1 MPICAGRQKKGKR
14 PMKKK
19 KLLAFLLAAAMVCQS
34 GLTVFAQEPGSIDV
48 PGAEVQAGE
57 AAEELECKTYLEEER
72 TYNGSADSRYA
83 IPEEDLS
90 FINDL
95 GSATITVSFKTESI
109 DLMALAAV
117 NSTVHTN
124 SYVTLYVTKGN
135 TLGVEIR
142 DASTNM
148 TKSFTAN
155 VGTLNDNEWHTATFV
170 IEEGVGYKLYF
181 DQEMVNEV
189 SEPETYFTK
198 NLSWDP
204 SSVTFGGANR
214 ISGNSYLYTGSI
226 KNAKIYNGVASEEQI
241 IRDHGGVVLEDP
253 ILTYGRNVIGGT
265 NDSIVAKNEDAAK
278 IAGLTEGSF
287 SFAYKLDDLSNKL
300 NGLFSLSQG
309 SEANNYGAIYVNP
322 ANGRIGF
329 EVRDGAGHQYVTVAD
344 NAANNMNWH
353 TITVTFSGTK
363 AAFYFD
369 GELAGEVNAEGIL
382 QGTTWTAD
390 SATIGGIQRNSNA
403 KWPFSGTINSV
414 NIYDY
419 VLSADEVRQLN
430 KDTKPEDLPEYEEG
444 VVKTEEYGIFDM
456 GDYGSFNYRIP
467 SLVTTADGVVIA
479 GADQRHDHWSDWGN
493 IDTVV
498 RMSTDQGQT
507 WSDLNTVIDLKSQP
521 YDSGTQSAFLIDPV
535 MIATEEGRV
544 WMMVD
549 MFPESTGFG
558 SISQAGTGFVEAED
572 GNMYL
577 QLTDADGAEYTL
589 RGTEV
594 YDAEGNKSD
603 YTVDEGSA
611 ENAYHNKG
619 DLYKGDEYV
628 GNIYLSGQ
636 NTGNDSAPLQIL
648 RTCYLWLTYSDDNGQ
663 TWSNPVNISGQ
674 VKEEWMKFCGTGPGF
689 GVEIQNGE
697 HAGRLV
703 FPIYYTNSSGFQSS
717 ACIYSDDNGATW
729 HRGMS
734 PNDARGGDYGDSQNP
749 KFDQQLTESQII
761 ELNSGNL
768 LQFMRNTGGNG
779 LVAVSRSTDGGA
791 TWTAPV
797 NTQATEV
804 YCQLSVLHYGMT
816 EDGKDIV
823 VMSNPGGS
831 GRNNGTLRIGVVTET
846 EDSFS
851 IEWTDS
857 KMFSPGNY
865 AYSCLTDMGD
875 GLIGLLYEKSNT
887 IKFTSFNL
895 DYIRSDVNL
904 LNPMISNVSYTVE
917 KETDHLFTL
926 PGDKYVFT
934 VTTDQNVIA
943 EGAPTFRFMLNGEA
957 RYAQY
962 VSGGN
967 NDRTVVFEYVVQ
979 DGDEGQIAFKG
990 PKIISDENGSVRN
1003 EAGLAVSAI
1012 DTDVDFGYIGV
1023 DPSYDG
1029 NDLPL
1034 DNAVA
1039 SAGSSQSGQG
1049 PEKALDGDTSTLWHS
1064 QWSAGH
1070 NRADHWFV
1078 IDYGKEYMMDG
1089 LRYLPRQS
1097 GGTNGIIT
1105 EYRIEVSTD
1114 GVTYTEAATGEWD
1127 SSTSWKTADFE
1138 PVKARYM
1145 KLTVLNALSVEA
1157 ANDYASAT
1165 EIRVTGTEAAEEPEE
1180 PADKT
1185 DLGELISYAKEQME
1199 LENYQYVVPAVK
1211 TIFEAA
1217 LADAEA
1223 VYADED
1229 ASQEDVDAA
1238 YDELLEKT
1246 HLLSYTGNPADLQ
1259 IAYDLAAAMDLSIYT
1274 DESRAVMEEAMAAA
1288 AEVLA
1293 NENAL
1298 QDEIDAALEAL
1309 NSAKDQLELKEVDK
1323 SELEKVIALADEYA
1337 AKIGSYTPD
1346 TAEAFQA
1353 AYDAAKTVFGNEEAS
1368 QEEVDNIA
1376 AVLQKAIDGLKLAE
1390 EISTAVLEYALELS
1404 ETVNTE
1410 GVIDAVVEA
1419 FNSAKAAAQ
1428 NILERTNA
1436 GDPSVTQDMV
1446 DQSWKNLIKAMQYME
1461 FKQGDMSDLQAVVDY
1476 AKTLDMS
1483 KYLDDGQQA
1492 FQDAFAAG
1500 EAVLAEDFAEQA
1512 EIDQAWR
1519 TLLKAM
1525 SELRLKPS
1533 KEALEELIAEANSL
1547 DLEGAEEEAAAA
1559 FRNALAKAMCV
1570 LEDEQ
1575 ATEGEVAAAE
1585 EGLQA
1590 AMSRVLASAG
1600 GSTEAPSQTTGS
1612 TTGNTSG
1619 SGSTTAGGSQT
1630 KASGSSA
1637 VKTGDTAAPIA
1648 GTAAVMALAA
1658 AAAAVVLKKRRG

>member
-1 MPICAGRQKKGKR
+1 
-14 PMKKK
+14 MKKK

-48 PGAEVQAGE
+48 SGAEVQADDT
-57 AAEELECKTYLEEER
+57 AAELECKTYLEEER
-72 TYNGSADSRYA
+72 TYNGEADSRYA
-83 IPEEDLS
+83 VPEEDLE

-95 GSATITVSFKTESI
+95 GSATITVSFKTESSG
-109 DLMALAAV
+109 LMALAAV

-124 SYVTLYVTKGN
+124 SYITLYVNNGN

-148 TKSFTAN
+148 TKGYTAN

-170 IEEGVGYKLYF
+170 IDEGVGYKLYF
-181 DQEMVNEV
+181 DQEMVKEV

-198 NLSWDP
+198 NLSWEP

-253 ILTYGRNVIGGT
+253 VITYDRNVFDGT
-265 NDSIVAKNEDAAK
+265 NESIAAKDEDAAV
-278 IAGLTEGSF
+278 IAGLTQGTF

-300 NGLFSLSQG
+300 NGLFSLSEKG
-309 SEANNYGAIYVNP
+309 AENGYGAFYVNP
-322 ANGRIGF
+322 SNGRIGF
-329 EVRDGAGHQYVTVAD
+329 EVRDGSGHQYVTVPD
-344 NAANNMNWH
+344 GAANNTDWH
-353 TITVTFSGTK
+353 TITVSFSGTQ

-369 GELAGEVNAEGIL
+369 GEAVGTVNAAGVL
-382 QGTTWTAD
+382 TGSTWTAD
-390 SATIGGIQRNSNA
+390 SVSIGGIQRTKTD

-419 VLSADEVRQLN
+419 VLNADEVRQLN

-444 VVKTEEYGIFDM
+444 VIKTEEYGLFDM

-498 RMSTDQGQT
+498 RMSTDHGQT
-507 WSDLNTVIDLKSQP
+507 WSDLTTVIDLKSQP
-521 YDSGTQSAFLIDPV
+521 YDTGTQSAFLIDPV
-535 MIATEEGRV
+535 MIATESGRV

-558 SISQAGTGFVEAED
+558 SISQAGNGFAEAED

-577 QLTDADGAEYTL
+577 ELTDADGAKYTL

-594 YDAEGNKSD
+594 YDADGNKTD

-619 DLYKGDEYV
+619 DLYDNGEYV

-648 RTCYLWLTYSDDNGQ
+648 KTCYLWLTYSDDNGQ
-663 TWSNPVNISGQ
+663 TWSNPVNISGM
-674 VKEEWMKFCGTGPGF
+674 VKEDWMKFCGTGPGF
-689 GVEIQNGE
+689 GIEIQNGE

-703 FPIYYTNSSGFQSS
+703 FPIYYTNNGGFQSS
-717 ACIYSDDNGATW
+717 ACIYSDDDGVTW
-729 HRGMS
+729 QRGMS

-749 KFDQQLTESQII
+749 NFNQQLTESQII

-804 YCQLSVLHYGMT
+804 YCQLSVLHYGTT
-816 EDGKDIV
+816 EDGRDIV
-823 VMSNPGGS
+823 VMSNPGGA

-865 AYSCLTDMGD
+865 AYSCLTDMGGD
-875 GLIGLLYEKSNT
+875 MIGLLYEKSNT

-895 DYIRSDVNL
+895 DFITSEVNL
-904 LNPMISNVSYTVE
+904 VSPTITSVTYTVE

-934 VTTDQNVIA
+934 VNTDQNVIA
-943 EGAPTFRFMLNGEA
+943 EGAPTFRFMLDGEA
-957 RYAQY
+957 RYADY

-967 NDRTVVFEYVVQ
+967 NDKSVVFEYVVQ
-979 DGDEGQIAFKG
+979 EGDEGQIAYRG

-1003 EAGLAVSAI
+1003 EAGLSVSAI
-1012 DTDVDFGYIGV
+1012 DTQVDFGYIGV

-1029 NDLPL
+1029 YDLPL
-1034 DNAVA
+1034 GNASA
-1039 SAGSSQSGQG
+1039 TAGSSQSGQG

-1089 LRYLPRQS
+1089 LRYLPRQT

-1105 EYRIEVSTD
+1105 EYKIEVSTD

-1145 KLTVLNALSVEA
+1145 KLTVLDALSVES

-1165 EIRVTGTEAAEEPEE
+1165 EIRVTGTEAPTE

-1185 DLGELISYAKEQME
+1185 ELQ
-1199 LENYQYVVPAVK
+1199 V
-1211 TIFEAA
+1211 
-1217 LADAEA
+1217 
-1223 VYADED
+1223 
-1229 ASQEDVDAA
+1229 
-1238 YDELLEKT
+1238 
-1246 HLLSYTGNPADLQ
+1246 
-1259 IAYDLAAAMDLSIYT
+1259 AYDLAAAMDLSIYT
-1274 DESRAVMEEAMAAA
+1274 DESRQMMEEAIAAA

-1298 QDEIDAALEAL
+1298 QAEIDEAL
-1309 NSAKDQLELKEVDK
+1309 NNLNAAKDQLELKAVDK
-1323 SELEKVIALADEYA
+1323 SELEKMIALADEYA
-1337 AKIGSYTPD
+1337 GKIGSYTPES
-1346 TAEAFQA
+1346 AEAFQA
-1353 AYDAAKTVFGNEEAS
+1353 AYDAAKTVFENAEAS
-1368 QEEVDNIA
+1368 QEEVDNIVE
-1376 AVLQKAIDGLKLAE
+1376 VLQKAIDGLELAK
-1390 EISTAVLEYALELS
+1390 EISTAVLEYALALA
-1404 ETVNTE
+1404 ETADTE
-1410 GVIDAVVEA
+1410 GVLDSVAEI
-1419 FNSAKAAAQ
+1419 FNNAKASAQ
-1428 NILERTNA
+1428 NILERVQA
-1436 GDPSVTQDMV
+1436 GDASVTQDMV
-1446 DQSWKNLIKAMQYME
+1446 DESWQNLIKAMQYLS
-1461 FKQGDMSDLQAVVDY
+1461 FKQGDKTDLQKVIDLANS
-1476 AKTLDMS
+1476 LDLS
-1483 KYLDDGQQA
+1483 QYLDEGQQA
-1492 FQDAFAAG
+1492 FNDALTAA
-1500 EAVLAEDFAEQA
+1500 EAVLADGNAMQDEA
-1512 EIDQAWR
+1512 DQAWKA
-1519 TLLKAM
+1519 LLKAM

-1533 KEALEELIAEANSL
+1533 KDALEDLIASAEGLNT
-1547 DLEGAEEEAAAA
+1547 EGADEETVAV
-1559 FRNALAKAMCV
+1559 FRSALARAMSV
-1570 LEDEQ
+1570 LEDDQ
-1575 ATEGEVAAAE
+1575 ATEAEVASAE
-1585 EGLQA
+1585 KELQSA
-1590 AMSRVLASAG
+1590 IDQMLASAD
-1600 GSTEAPSQTTGS
+1600 GSTDGS
-1612 TTGNTSG
+1612 GQSGTGNANSSGSQNSGSNASKTSTSG
-1619 SGSTTAGGSQT
+1619 S
-1630 KASGSSA
+1630 KA
-1637 VKTGDTAAPIA
+1637 VKTGDSMFPIA
-1648 GTAAVMALAA
+1648 GSAA
-1658 AAAAVVLKKRRG
+1658 AMAMAAAVIVLQRKKRS

>member
-1 MPICAGRQKKGKR
+1 MKSADSRGTEKKKGKR

-48 PGAEVQAGE
+48 SGAEVQADDT
-57 AAEELECKTYLEEER
+57 AAELECKTYLEEER
-72 TYNGSADSRYA
+72 TYNGEADSRYA
-83 IPEEDLS
+83 VPEEDLE

-95 GSATITVSFKTESI
+95 GSATITVSFKTESSG
-109 DLMALAAV
+109 LMALAAV

-124 SYVTLYVTKGN
+124 SYITLYVNNGN

-148 TKSFTAN
+148 TKGYTAN

-170 IEEGVGYKLYF
+170 IDEGVGYKLYF
-181 DQEMVNEV
+181 DQEMVKEV

-198 NLSWDP
+198 NLSWEP

-253 ILTYGRNVIGGT
+253 VITYDRNVFDGT
-265 NDSIVAKNEDAAK
+265 NESIAAKDEDAAV
-278 IAGLTEGSF
+278 IAGLTQGTF

-300 NGLFSLSQG
+300 NGLFSLSEKG
-309 SEANNYGAIYVNP
+309 AENGYGAFYVNP
-322 ANGRIGF
+322 SNGRIGF
-329 EVRDGAGHQYVTVAD
+329 EVRDGSGHQYVTVPD
-344 NAANNMNWH
+344 GAANNTDWH
-353 TITVTFSGTK
+353 TITVSFSGTQ

-369 GELAGEVNAEGIL
+369 GEAVGTVNAAGVL
-382 QGTTWTAD
+382 TGSTWTAD
-390 SATIGGIQRNSNA
+390 SVSIGGIQRTKTD

-419 VLSADEVRQLN
+419 VLNADEVRQLN

-444 VVKTEEYGIFDM
+444 VIKTEEYGLFDM

-507 WSDLNTVIDLKSQP
+507 WSDLTTVIDLKSQP
-521 YDSGTQSAFLIDPV
+521 YDTGTQSAFLIDPV
-535 MIATEEGRV
+535 MIATESGRV

-558 SISQAGTGFVEAED
+558 SISQAGNGFVEAED

-577 QLTDADGAEYTL
+577 ELTDADGAKYTL

-594 YDAEGNKSD
+594 YDADGNKTD

-619 DLYKGDEYV
+619 DLYDNGEYV

-648 RTCYLWLTYSDDNGQ
+648 KTCYLWLTYSDDNGQ
-663 TWSNPVNISGQ
+663 TWSNPVNISGM
-674 VKEEWMKFCGTGPGF
+674 VKEDWMKFCGTGPGF
-689 GVEIQNGE
+689 GIEIQNGE

-703 FPIYYTNSSGFQSS
+703 FPIYYTNNGGFQSS
-717 ACIYSDDNGATW
+717 ACIYSDDGGVTW
-729 HRGMS
+729 QRGMS
-734 PNDARGGDYGDSQNP
+734 PNDARGEGMGDSQNP
-749 KFDQQLTESQII
+749 NFSQQLTESQII

-768 LQFMRNTGGNG
+768 LQFMRNTGGSG

-791 TWTAPV
+791 TWSAPV

-804 YCQLSVLHYGMT
+804 YCQLSVLHYGTT
-816 EDGKDIV
+816 EDGKDRVIL
-823 VMSNPGGS
+823 SNPGGS

-846 EDSFS
+846 DDSFS
-851 IEWTDS
+851 IEWTES

-875 GLIGLLYEKSNT
+875 DMIGLLYEKSNT

-895 DYIRSDVNL
+895 DFITSEVNL
-904 LNPMISNVSYTVE
+904 VSPTITSVTYTVE
-917 KETDHLFTL
+917 KETDHLFIL

-934 VTTDQNVIA
+934 VNTDQNVIA
-943 EGAPTFRFMLNGEA
+943 EGAPTFRFMLDGEA
-957 RYAQY
+957 RYADY

-967 NDRTVVFEYVVQ
+967 NDKSVVFEYVVQ
-979 DGDEGQIAFKG
+979 EGDEGQIAYCG

-1003 EAGLAVSAI
+1003 EAGLSVSAI
-1012 DTDVDFGYIGV
+1012 DTQVDFGYIGV

-1029 NDLPL
+1029 YDLPL
-1034 DNAVA
+1034 DNATA
-1039 SAGSSQSGQG
+1039 TAGSSQSGQG

-1089 LRYLPRQS
+1089 LRYLPRQT

-1105 EYRIEVSTD
+1105 EYKIEVSTD

-1145 KLTVLNALSVEA
+1145 KLTVLDALSVES

-1165 EIRVTGTEAAEEPEE
+1165 EIRVTGTEAPTE
-1180 PADKT
+1180 PADK
-1185 DLGELISYAKEQME
+1185 ME
-1199 LENYQYVVPAVK
+1199 LQV
-1211 TIFEAA
+1211 
-1217 LADAEA
+1217 
-1223 VYADED
+1223 
-1229 ASQEDVDAA
+1229 
-1238 YDELLEKT
+1238 
-1246 HLLSYTGNPADLQ
+1246 
-1259 IAYDLAAAMDLSIYT
+1259 AYDLAAAMDLSIYT
-1274 DESRAVMEEAMAAA
+1274 DESRQVMEEAIAAA

-1298 QDEIDAALEAL
+1298 QAEIDEAL
-1309 NSAKDQLELKEVDK
+1309 NNLNAAKDQLELKAVDK
-1323 SELEKVIALADEYA
+1323 SELEKMIALADEYVG
-1337 AKIGSYTPD
+1337 KIGSCTPES
-1346 TAEAFQA
+1346 AEAFQA
-1353 AYDAAKTVFGNEEAS
+1353 AYDAAKTVFENAEAS
-1368 QEEVDNIA
+1368 QEEVDNIVE
-1376 AVLQKAIDGLKLAE
+1376 VLQKAIDGLELAK
-1390 EISTAVLEYALELS
+1390 EISTAVLEYALALA
-1404 ETVNTE
+1404 ETADTE
-1410 GVIDAVVEA
+1410 GVLDSVAEI
-1419 FNSAKAAAQ
+1419 FNNAKASAQ
-1428 NILERTNA
+1428 NILERVQA
-1436 GDPSVTQDMV
+1436 GDASVTQDMV
-1446 DQSWKNLIKAMQYME
+1446 DESWQNLIKAMQYLS
-1461 FKQGDMSDLQAVVDY
+1461 FKQGDKTDLQKVIDLANS
-1476 AKTLDMS
+1476 LDLS
-1483 KYLDDGQQA
+1483 QYLDEGQQA
-1492 FQDAFAAG
+1492 FNDALTAA
-1500 EAVLAEDFAEQA
+1500 EAVLADGNAMQDEV
-1512 EIDQAWR
+1512 DQAWKA
-1519 TLLKAM
+1519 LLKAM

-1533 KEALEELIAEANSL
+1533 KDALEDLIASAEGLNT
-1547 DLEGAEEEAAAA
+1547 EGADEETVAV
-1559 FRNALAKAMCV
+1559 FRSALARAMSV
-1570 LEDEQ
+1570 LEDDQ
-1575 ATEGEVAAAE
+1575 ATEAEVASAE
-1585 EGLQA
+1585 KELQSA
-1590 AMSRVLASAG
+1590 IDLMLASTD
-1600 GSTEAPSQTTGS
+1600 GSTDGS
-1612 TTGNTSG
+1612 GQSGTGNAISSGSQNSGANASKTSTSG
-1619 SGSTTAGGSQT
+1619 S
-1630 KASGSSA
+1630 KA
-1637 VKTGDTAAPIA
+1637 VKTGDSMFPIA
-1648 GTAAVMALAA
+1648 GSAA
-1658 AAAAVVLKKRRG
+1658 AMAMAAAVIVLQRKKRS

>member
-1 MPICAGRQKKGKR
+1 MKSADSRGTEKKKGKR

-48 PGAEVQAGE
+48 SGAEVQADDT
-57 AAEELECKTYLEEER
+57 AAELECKTYLEEER
-72 TYNGSADSRYA
+72 TYNGEADSRYA
-83 IPEEDLS
+83 VPEEDLE

-95 GSATITVSFKTESI
+95 GSATITVSFKTESSG
-109 DLMALAAV
+109 LMALAAV

-124 SYVTLYVTKGN
+124 SYITLYVNNGN

-148 TKSFTAN
+148 TKGYTAN

-170 IEEGVGYKLYF
+170 IDEGVGYKLYF
-181 DQEMVNEV
+181 DQEMVKEV

-198 NLSWDP
+198 NLSWEP

-226 KNAKIYNGVASEEQI
+226 KNAKIYNGVAPEEQI

-253 ILTYGRNVIGGT
+253 VITYDRNVFDGT
-265 NDSIVAKNEDAAK
+265 NESIAAKDEDAAV
-278 IAGLTEGSF
+278 IAGLTQGTF

-300 NGLFSLSQG
+300 NGLFSLSEKG
-309 SEANNYGAIYVNP
+309 AENGYGAFYVDP
-322 ANGRIGF
+322 SNGRIGF
-329 EVRDGAGHQYVTVAD
+329 EVRDGSGHQYVTVPD
-344 NAANNMNWH
+344 GAANNTDWH
-353 TITVTFSGTK
+353 TITVSFSGTQ

-369 GELAGEVNAEGIL
+369 GEAVGTVNAAGVL
-382 QGTTWTAD
+382 TGSTWTAD
-390 SATIGGIQRNSNA
+390 SVSIGGIQRTKTD

-419 VLSADEVRQLN
+419 VLNADEVRQLN

-444 VVKTEEYGIFDM
+444 VIKTEEYGLFDM

-507 WSDLNTVIDLKSQP
+507 WSDLTTVIDLKSQP
-521 YDSGTQSAFLIDPV
+521 YDTGTQSAFLIDPV
-535 MIATEEGRV
+535 MIATESGRV

-558 SISQAGTGFVEAED
+558 SISQAGNGFAEAED

-577 QLTDADGAEYTL
+577 ELTDADGAKYTL

-594 YDAEGNKSD
+594 YDADGNKTD

-619 DLYKGDEYV
+619 DLYDNGEYV

-648 RTCYLWLTYSDDNGQ
+648 KTCYLWLTYSDDNGE
-663 TWSNPVNISGQ
+663 TWSNPVNISGM
-674 VKEEWMKFCGTGPGF
+674 VKEDWMKFCGTGPGF
-689 GVEIQNGE
+689 GIEIQNGE

-703 FPIYYTNSSGFQSS
+703 FPIYYTNNGGFQSS
-717 ACIYSDDNGATW
+717 ACIYSDDGGVTW
-729 HRGMS
+729 QRGMS
-734 PNDARGGDYGDSQNP
+734 PNDARGEGMGDSQNP
-749 KFDQQLTESQII
+749 NFSQQLTESQII

-804 YCQLSVLHYGMT
+804 YCQLSVLHYGTT
-816 EDGKDIV
+816 EDGRDIV
-823 VMSNPGGS
+823 VMSNPGGA

-865 AYSCLTDMGD
+865 AYSCLTDMGGD
-875 GLIGLLYEKSNT
+875 MIGLLYEKSNT

-895 DYIRSDVNL
+895 DFIRSEVNL
-904 LNPMISNVSYTVE
+904 VSPMISNVTYTVE

-926 PGDKYVFT
+926 PGDTYVFT

-943 EGAPTFRFMLNGEA
+943 EGAPTFRFMLNGEP
-957 RYAQY
+957 RYAEY

-967 NDRTVVFEYVVQ
+967 NDKTIVFEYVVQ
-979 DGDEGQIAFKG
+979 EGDEGQIAFKG

-1003 EAGLAVSAI
+1003 EAGLSVSAI

-1029 NDLPL
+1029 YDLPL
-1034 DNAVA
+1034 DNATA
-1039 SAGSSQSGQG
+1039 TAGSSQSGQG

-1089 LRYLPRQS
+1089 LRYLPRQT

-1105 EYRIEVSTD
+1105 EYKIEVSTD

-1145 KLTVLNALSVEA
+1145 KLTVLDALSVES

-1165 EIRVTGTEAAEEPEE
+1165 EIRVTGTEAPTE

-1185 DLGELISYAKEQME
+1185 ELQ
-1199 LENYQYVVPAVK
+1199 V
-1211 TIFEAA
+1211 
-1217 LADAEA
+1217 
-1223 VYADED
+1223 
-1229 ASQEDVDAA
+1229 
-1238 YDELLEKT
+1238 
-1246 HLLSYTGNPADLQ
+1246 
-1259 IAYDLAAAMDLSIYT
+1259 AYDLAAAMDLSIYT
-1274 DESRAVMEEAMAAA
+1274 DESRQMMEEAIAAA

-1298 QDEIDAALEAL
+1298 QAEIDEAL
-1309 NSAKDQLELKEVDK
+1309 NNLNAAKDQLELKAVDK
-1323 SELEKVIALADEYA
+1323 SELEKMIALADEYA
-1337 AKIGSYTPD
+1337 GKIGSYTPD
-1346 TAEAFQA
+1346 SAETFQA
-1353 AYDAAKTVFGNEEAS
+1353 AYDAAKTVFENAEAS
-1368 QEEVDNIA
+1368 QEEVDNIVE
-1376 AVLQKAIDGLKLAE
+1376 VLQKAIDGLELAK
-1390 EISTAVLEYALELS
+1390 EISTAVLEYALALA
-1404 ETVNTE
+1404 ETADTE
-1410 GVIDAVVEA
+1410 GVLDSVAEV
-1419 FNSAKAAAQ
+1419 FNNAKASAQ
-1428 NILERTNA
+1428 NILERVQA
-1436 GDPSVTQDMV
+1436 GDASVTQDMV
-1446 DQSWKNLIKAMQYME
+1446 DESWQNLIKAMQYLS
-1461 FKQGDMSDLQAVVDY
+1461 FKQGDKTDLQKVIDLANS
-1476 AKTLDMS
+1476 LDLS
-1483 KYLDDGQQA
+1483 QYLDEGQQA
-1492 FQDAFAAG
+1492 FNDALTAA
-1500 EAVLAEDFAEQA
+1500 EAVLADGNAMQDEV
-1512 EIDQAWR
+1512 DQAWKA
-1519 TLLKAM
+1519 LLKAM

-1533 KEALEELIAEANSL
+1533 KDALEDLIASAEGLNT
-1547 DLEGAEEEAAAA
+1547 EGADEETVAV
-1559 FRNALAKAMCV
+1559 FRSALARAMSV
-1570 LEDEQ
+1570 LEDDQ
-1575 ATEGEVAAAE
+1575 ATEAEVASAE
-1585 EGLQA
+1585 KELQSA
-1590 AMSRVLASAG
+1590 IDLMLASTD
-1600 GSTEAPSQTTGS
+1600 GSTDGS
-1612 TTGNTSG
+1612 GQSGTGNATSSGSQNSGANASKTSTSG
-1619 SGSTTAGGSQT
+1619 S
-1630 KASGSSA
+1630 KA
-1637 VKTGDTAAPIA
+1637 VKTGDSMFPIA
-1648 GTAAVMALAA
+1648 GSAA
-1658 AAAAVVLKKRRG
+1658 AMAMAAAVIVLQRKKRS

>member
-1 MPICAGRQKKGKR
+1 
-14 PMKKK
+14 MKKK

-48 PGAEVQAGE
+48 SGAEVQADDT
-57 AAEELECKTYLEEER
+57 AAELECKTYLEEER
-72 TYNGSADSRYA
+72 TYNGEADSRYA
-83 IPEEDLS
+83 VPEEDLE

-95 GSATITVSFKTESI
+95 GSATITVSFKTESSG
-109 DLMALAAV
+109 LMALAAV

-124 SYVTLYVTKGN
+124 SYITLYVNNGN

-148 TKSFTAN
+148 TKGYTAN

-170 IEEGVGYKLYF
+170 IDEGVGYKLYF
-181 DQEMVNEV
+181 DQEMVKEV

-198 NLSWDP
+198 NLSWEP

-253 ILTYGRNVIGGT
+253 VITYDRNVFDGT
-265 NDSIVAKNEDAAK
+265 NESIAAKDEDAAV
-278 IAGLTEGSF
+278 IAGLTQGTF

-300 NGLFSLSQG
+300 NGLFSLSEKG
-309 SEANNYGAIYVNP
+309 AENGYGAFYVNP
-322 ANGRIGF
+322 SNGRIGF
-329 EVRDGAGHQYVTVAD
+329 EVRDGSGHQYVTVPD
-344 NAANNMNWH
+344 GAANNTDWH
-353 TITVTFSGTK
+353 TITVSFSGTQ

-369 GELAGEVNAEGIL
+369 GEAVGTVNAAGVL
-382 QGTTWTAD
+382 TGSTWTAD
-390 SATIGGIQRNSNA
+390 SVSIGGIQRTKTD

-419 VLSADEVRQLN
+419 VLNADEVRQLN

-444 VVKTEEYGIFDM
+444 VIKTEEYGLFDM

-507 WSDLNTVIDLKSQP
+507 WSDLTTVIDLKSQP
-521 YDSGTQSAFLIDPV
+521 YDTGTQSAFLIDPV
-535 MIATEEGRV
+535 MIATESGRV

-558 SISQAGTGFVEAED
+558 SISQAGNGFAEAED

-577 QLTDADGAEYTL
+577 ELTDADGAKYTL

-594 YDAEGNKSD
+594 YDADGNKTD

-619 DLYKGDEYV
+619 DLYDNGEYV

-648 RTCYLWLTYSDDNGQ
+648 KTCYLWLTYSDDNGQ
-663 TWSNPVNISGQ
+663 TWSNPVNISGM
-674 VKEEWMKFCGTGPGF
+674 VKEDWMKFCGTGPGF
-689 GVEIQNGE
+689 GIEIQNGE

-703 FPIYYTNSSGFQSS
+703 FPIYYTNNGGFQSS
-717 ACIYSDDNGATW
+717 ACIYSDDGGVTW
-729 HRGMS
+729 QRGMS
-734 PNDARGGDYGDSQNP
+734 PNDARGGDYGNSQNP
-749 KFDQQLTESQII
+749 NFNQQLTESQII

-804 YCQLSVLHYGMT
+804 YCQLSVLHYGTT
-816 EDGKDIV
+816 EDGRDIV

-865 AYSCLTDMGD
+865 AYSCLTDMGGD
-875 GLIGLLYEKSNT
+875 MIGLLYEKSNT

-895 DYIRSDVNL
+895 DFIRSEVNL
-904 LNPMISNVSYTVE
+904 VSPMISNVTYTVE

-926 PGDKYVFT
+926 PGDTYVFT

-943 EGAPTFRFMLNGEA
+943 EGAPTFRFMLNGEP
-957 RYAQY
+957 RYAEY

-967 NDRTVVFEYVVQ
+967 NDKTIVFEYVVQ
-979 DGDEGQIAFKG
+979 EGDEGQIAFKG

-1003 EAGLAVSAI
+1003 EAGLSVSAI

-1029 NDLPL
+1029 YDLPL
-1034 DNAVA
+1034 DNATA
-1039 SAGSSQSGQG
+1039 TAGSSQSGQG

-1089 LRYLPRQS
+1089 LRYLPRQT

-1105 EYRIEVSTD
+1105 EYKIEVSTD

-1145 KLTVLNALSVEA
+1145 KLTVLDALSVES

-1165 EIRVTGTEAAEEPEE
+1165 EIRVTGTEAPTE

-1185 DLGELISYAKEQME
+1185 ELQ
-1199 LENYQYVVPAVK
+1199 V
-1211 TIFEAA
+1211 
-1217 LADAEA
+1217 
-1223 VYADED
+1223 
-1229 ASQEDVDAA
+1229 
-1238 YDELLEKT
+1238 
-1246 HLLSYTGNPADLQ
+1246 
-1259 IAYDLAAAMDLSIYT
+1259 AYDLAAAMDLSIYT
-1274 DESRAVMEEAMAAA
+1274 DESRQMMEEAIAAA

-1298 QDEIDAALEAL
+1298 QAEIDEAL
-1309 NSAKDQLELKEVDK
+1309 NNLNAAKDQLELKAVDK
-1323 SELEKVIALADEYA
+1323 SELEKMIALADEYA
-1337 AKIGSYTPD
+1337 GKIGSYTPES
-1346 TAEAFQA
+1346 AEAFQA
-1353 AYDAAKTVFGNEEAS
+1353 AYDAAKTVFENAEAS
-1368 QEEVDNIA
+1368 QEEVDNIVE
-1376 AVLQKAIDGLKLAE
+1376 VLQKAIDGLELAK
-1390 EISTAVLEYALELS
+1390 EISTAVLEYALALA
-1404 ETVNTE
+1404 ETADTE
-1410 GVIDAVVEA
+1410 GVLDSVAEI
-1419 FNSAKAAAQ
+1419 FNNAKASAQ
-1428 NILERTNA
+1428 NILERVQA
-1436 GDPSVTQDMV
+1436 GDASVTQDMV
-1446 DQSWKNLIKAMQYME
+1446 DESWQNLIKAMQYLS
-1461 FKQGDMSDLQAVVDY
+1461 FKQGDKTDLQKVIDLANS
-1476 AKTLDMS
+1476 LDLS
-1483 KYLDDGQQA
+1483 QYLDEGQQA
-1492 FQDAFAAG
+1492 FNDALTAA
-1500 EAVLAEDFAEQA
+1500 EAVLADGNAMQDEV
-1512 EIDQAWR
+1512 DQAWKA
-1519 TLLKAM
+1519 LLKAM

-1533 KEALEELIAEANSL
+1533 KDALEDLIASAEGLNT
-1547 DLEGAEEEAAAA
+1547 EGADEETVAV
-1559 FRNALAKAMCV
+1559 FRSALARAMSV
-1570 LEDEQ
+1570 LEDDQ
-1575 ATEGEVAAAE
+1575 ATEAEVASAE
-1585 EGLQA
+1585 KELKSA
-1590 AMSRVLASAG
+1590 IDLMLASTD
-1600 GSTEAPSQTTGS
+1600 GSTDGS
-1612 TTGNTSG
+1612 GQSGTGNATSSGSQNSGANASKTSTSG
-1619 SGSTTAGGSQT
+1619 S
-1630 KASGSSA
+1630 KA
-1637 VKTGDTAAPIA
+1637 VKTGDSMFPIA
-1648 GTAAVMALAA
+1648 GSAA
-1658 AAAAVVLKKRRG
+1658 AMAMAAAVIVLQRKKRS